1 MEFSSLIGYC
11 RLDEFI
17 LFFSSLAQKRKKKME
32 IPTHIAAHLQAH
44 TSQRSN
50 QRLAKELQFCRHTQ
64 RNLRILQIF
73 I

>member
-1 MEFSSLIGYC
+1 MET
-11 RLDEFI
+11 
-17 LFFSSLAQKRKKKME
+17 
-32 IPTHIAAHLQAH
+32 PTHIAAHLQAH
-44 TSQRSN
+44 TSRRSN